1 MDKLGKLKYENKD
14 MLYQYKG
21 HVGVPALEMVDDIA
35 DIQKCGTDAII
46 SNAALNSFV
55 EHKKLTLS
63 AGKCHRIHCGTKK
76 TMCPNLKIHEK
87 DMHNTDEEKY
97 LGDQI
102 NKYAK
107 HGSTISKRRARGFG
121 IISDII
127 QIIDSIPDGRRR
139 VQIGLHLRQSW
150 FIDSLFVNIE
160 VWHNVNQKDIDSL
173 IDLDKYLMKKIL
185 NVHSKAPIE
194 LLYLETIP
202 LNFILA

>member
-1 MDKLGKLKYENKD
+1 
-14 MLYQYKG
+14 
-21 HVGVPALEMVDDIA
+21 
-35 DIQKCGTDAII
+35 
-46 SNAALNSFV
+46 
-55 EHKKLTLS
+55 
-63 AGKCHRIHCGTKK
+63 
-76 TMCPNLKIHEK
+76 
-87 DMHNTDEEKY
+87 MHNTDEEKY

-150 FIDSLFVNIE
+150 FINSLFVNIE
-160 VWHNVNQKDIDSL
+160 VWHNVLKKDIDSL
-173 IDLDKYLMKKIL
+173 VDLDKYLMKKIL

-194 LLYLETIP
+194 LLYLETSAIP
-202 LNFILA
+202 LNFILAGRSINYLHNILIKDSNELVRRVYIAQKQNPQKGDWCKLLQDDMKLLSFNMTTYSHTIRLEWSKKYDLILASWT